1 MSNAINKLLAMVNR
15 DNAVSL
21 PSSLTESQVAISVA
35 AANTNAKVSRDTQV
49 TLTAKPGAPYRNK
62 VTVYYNR
69 IDLAVLFK
77 SFKVNVGID
86 VQEDQTTDDLLP
98 LINAKYGT
106 DFEVGDIVQ
115 APLTVG
121 EGERVVKLVAAEGNL
136 VFVGEVNVSYDL
148 EAIDLDSVVLTTTL
162 TGFNYPNSDTSKGQG
177 AIYSFNLD
185 GSAVPGDFWGN
196 AALGAVTADF
206 VSPFNVAFRV
216 DEDWVFDDA
225 AAADFNLGGAT
236 VVYNGVN
243 DRATVA
249 ATLAQVNDPISFQ
262 EVLLNPAYKKV
273 CIMQLSAELC
283 QNLGGYVTVYHGG
296 KVEAA
301 E

>member
-15 DNAVSL
+15 DNAAYL
-21 PSSLTESQVAISVA
+21 PSTLTETQVAISVA
-35 AANTNAKVSRDTQV
+35 AANTNGKVSRDTQV

-77 SFKVNVGID
+77 SFDVNVGID
-86 VQEDQTTDDLLP
+86 VKEDMTTDDLLP

-106 DFEVGDIVQ
+106 DFEPADIVQ

-121 EGERVVKLVAAEGNL
+121 EGKRIVVLKAAEGNL
-136 VFVGEVNVSYDL
+136 VFKGEVNVAYDL
-148 EAIDLDSVVLTTTL
+148 EALDLDSVVLTTTL
-162 TGFNYPNSDTSKGQG
+162 TGFNYPNADLTKGQG
-177 AIYSFNLD
+177 AVYSFNLD
-185 GSAVPGDFWGN
+185 GSAIPGDFWGT
-196 AALGAVTADF
+196 AVKGDVTADF
-206 VSPFNVAFRV
+206 VDPFNRAFRV
-216 DEDWVFDDA
+216 DEDWVFSDEA
-225 AAADFNLGGAT
+225 AEFNLGGAT

-243 DRATVA
+243 DKATVSAEIA
-249 ATLAQVNDPISFQ
+249 AVNGPVAMQ
-262 EVLLNPAYKKV
+262 ALLLNPAYKKV
-273 CIMQLSAELC
+273 CVMQLSADKC
-283 QNLGGYVTVYHGG
+283 TNMGGYVTVYHGG

>member
-15 DNAVSL
+15 DNATSL

-49 TLTAKPGAPYRNK
+49 TLTAKPGTSYRNK

-162 TGFNYPNSDTSKGQG
+162 TGFNYPNSDLTKGQG
-177 AIYSFNLD
+177 AVYSFNLD
-185 GSAVPGDFWGN
+185 GSAIPGDFWSTAVKGE
-196 AALGAVTADF
+196 VTADF
-206 VSPFNVAFRV
+206 VDPFNRSFRV
-216 DEDWVFDDA
+216 DEDWVFSDEA
-225 AAADFNLGGAT
+225 AEFNLGGAT

-243 DRATVA
+243 DKATVA
-249 ATLAQVNDPISFQ
+249 AEIAAVNDPVAMQ
-262 EVLLNPAYKKV
+262 ALLLNPAYKKV
-273 CIMQLSAELC
+273 CVMQLSADKC
-283 QNLGGYVTVYHGG
+283 TNMGGYVTVYHGG
-296 KVEAA
+296 KVEAGQ
-301 E
+301 